1 MSYLAGDPGPRPRL
15 GRGPWWVVGALLV
28 LLVVLAVALLGVVRA
43 DEAPAPP
50 AAAPAGSTGSTDS
63 TDSTGSTLAW
73 VRVGEQPV
81 PVSASHGPRVRHG
94 GLAAGFAHDE
104 LGAVIAAI
112 NISTRL
118 TRSAGP
124 DVYEPTARHQCVG
137 DIPAGLA
144 AIAVQTGTATP
155 GAATATEF
163 FYRIAGGDPR
173 GDTVVIALA
182 ARSPQAGAQ
191 GGYAALERTLV
202 WSHRDWRIQLPTTAP
217 HLTDSVDGYLSLGT
231 IHG

>member
-1 MSYLAGDPGPRPRL
+1 M
-15 GRGPWWVVGALLV
+15 
-28 LLVVLAVALLGVVRA
+28 VRA
-43 DEAPAPP
+43 DGAPT
-50 AAAPAGSTGSTDS
+50 PAGTRRPADHALT
-63 TDSTGSTLAW
+63 W

-81 PVSASHGPRVRHG
+81 PASASHGPRIRHD

-118 TRSAGP
+118 TGSAGP

-144 AIAVQTGTATP
+144 AIALQTSTAAP
-155 GAATATEF
+155 GAATPSEF
-163 FYRIAGGDPR
+163 FYRITGGDPH
-173 GDTVVIALA
+173 GDTVTIALA
-182 ARSPQAGAQ
+182 ARSPQATTQ
-191 GGYAALERTLV
+191 GGYAALERTVV
-202 WSHRDWRIQLPTTAP
+202 WVHRDWRVQLPATPP
-217 HLTDSVDGYLSLGT
+217 HLTGSVDGYTALGT